1 MSKAMHR
8 PLVDPPLLTVGELI
22 DELCR
27 LPDTAVVHFRC
38 PALDQE
44 LTFYRLRRRSKDTVE
59 IAVNTYPESPSVVAS
74 SDATFHAR
82 KQSPPSPPFA
92 RRPLCARRKAESAVT
107 RFGRSVLV

>member
-8 PLVDPPLLTVGELI
+8 TVVDPPLLTVGELI

-44 LTFYRLRRRSKDTVE
+44 LTFYRIRKRSKDAVE
-59 IAVNTYPESPSVVAS
+59 IAVNTYPESPPVVPSANG
-74 SDATFHAR
+74 R
-82 KQSPPSPPFA
+82 QSTRSPA
-92 RRPLCARRKAESAVT
+92 LREEALLHKAK
-107 RFGRSVLV
+107 G

>member
-8 PLVDPPLLTVGELI
+8 TVVDPPLLTVGELI

-44 LTFYRLRRRSKDTVE
+44 LTFYRIRKRSKDAVE
-59 IAVNTYPESPSVVAS
+59 IAVNTYPESPPVVPS
-74 SDATFHAR
+74 SNAGLHAGR
-82 KQSPPSPPFA
+82 QSPSSPSPSEEALP
-92 RRPLCARRKAESAVT
+92 RKAK
-107 RFGRSVLV
+107 G